1 MLRIATPRLR
11 RTKAAKPTGRSLS
24 ILVAAAQPE
33 VLSAI
38 QELMPY
44 GVAVREVLEGSIERP
59 SKLVS

>member
-1 MLRIATPRLR
+1 MSRIA
-11 RTKAAKPTGRSLS
+11 APTGRSLS
-24 ILVAAAQPE
+24 ILAAAQPE
-33 VLSAI
+33 VLRAI